1 MLQNIDLYSL
11 WSSVKIY
18 ILLFF
23 TYSFLG
29 WFMESIGGILNVKK
43 FVNRGFLI
51 GPYCPVYGI
60 GVVIITLLLGQ
71 YSNDLIVLFLLST
84 LIAGILEYGTSYFME
99 KLFNARWWDY
109 HNRKFN
115 INGRICLETL
125 VPFGIAATVI
135 LKIINPFIINNLF
148 LKINENVLDI
158 VTVVF
163 LILFFIDFI
172 ISFKIISSF
181 KDATYVNE
189 DNTEEIT
196 HKVKD
201 KAEDI
206 IMKAESEAIILG
218 RNLKVRKIKF
228 NRKMKYTGKKVSI
241 IIKNS
246 PKRIIETRYLLNK
259 KVELEKEKINNKVK
273 FAKDNVEFKTKQSIE
288 KIDNTIKSIKIN
300 SEEFTNMVKEKFAK
314 KSILKNRLIKAFPN
328 MQIKRIINN
337 KRKSSKKK

>member
-246 PKRIIETRYLLNK
+246 PKRIIETRDLLNK